1 MRAGLTTPGA
11 IATAAKLGATVTY
24 QELDRMAQAG
34 LVTLQPGGALH
45 LTAAADLE
53 ANPCPK

>member
-34 LVTLQPGGALH
+34 LVAMQPDGALR

-53 ANPCPK
+53 AAQ